1 MIRAAAGESISRFVS
16 TSFLE
21 LMSHF
26 CFTKIFNPCDDAECE
41 ITETEW
47 EAIPVSFINKA
58 IGDDAEAFDDVGGET
73 FLRKKIAQLIKIAKS
88 ENEIQLDLVLEM
100 LLYIIAMSGLLLS
113 WKDGNGITHWGNEPI
128 DYPDR
133 EELLIEITSGYAE
146 DEIDMQEMTE
156 QLEPLFESLWS
167 LISEDEGISEYVFF
181 DDDFT
186 FLIEDVPDGL
196 YSLYKAM
203 GDYDRAWL
211 EKPWTDIGE
220 DVPPAVT
227 VELDAVEIEAIN
239 FGGVR
244 EMQETYMKELA
255 GKLSLK

>member
-1 MIRAAAGESISRFVS
+1 MIRTAAGESASRFVS
-16 TSFLE
+16 TAFLE

-26 CFTKIFNPCDDAECE
+26 CFTKIFSPCDDAECV

-47 EAIPVSFINKA
+47 EAIPASFIKKA
-58 IGDDAEAFDDVGGET
+58 IGDDAEAFDDVGGDV
-73 FLRKKIAQLIKIAKS
+73 FLRKKVAQLIKIAKS

-113 WKDGNGITHWGNEPI
+113 WKDADGITHWGSEPI
-128 DYPDR
+128 DYPER
-133 EELLIEITSGYAE
+133 ENLLIEIASGYTE
-146 DEIDMQEMTE
+146 DDIDMQEMTE

-167 LISEDEGISEYVFF
+167 LISEDKGISEYVFF

-186 FLIEDVPDGL
+186 FLLEDVPDGL
-196 YSLYKAM
+196 YSLYKSM

-220 DVPPAVT
+220 QVPPAVT
-227 VELDAVEIEAIN
+227 VELDAVEVEAIN

-244 EMQETYMKELA
+244 EMHEAYMKEFA
-255 GKLSLK
+255 GKLNLK

>member
-1 MIRAAAGESISRFVS
+1 MIRVAAGESVSRFVS
-16 TSFLE
+16 TAFLE

-26 CFTKIFNPCDDAECE
+26 CFTKVFRPCKEAKCE
-41 ITETEW
+41 ISDVEF
-47 EAIPVSFINKA
+47 EAIPVSFLDKA
-58 IGDDAEAFDDVGGET
+58 IGGDIEAFDDVGGET

-100 LLYIIAMSGLLLS
+100 ILYIIGMDALLLS
-113 WKDGNGITHWGNEPI
+113 WKDGDGITHWGNEPI

-133 EELLIEITSGYAE
+133 EDLLREIASRYDGR
-146 DEIDMQEMTE
+146 EIDMQEMTE
-156 QLEPLFESLWS
+156 QLELLFESLWS

-186 FLIEDVPDGL
+186 FLLEDVPDGL

-220 DVPPAVT
+220 EVPPAVT

-244 EMQETYMKELA
+244 EMHEAYTKEFA
-255 GKLSLK
+255 GKLNLK

>member
-1 MIRAAAGESISRFVS
+1 MIRAAVGESVSRFVS
-16 TSFLE
+16 EAFLD

-26 CFTKIFNPCDDAECE
+26 CFTKIFAPCEDAKCE
-41 ITETEW
+41 ISDTEL
-47 EAIPVSFINKA
+47 EAIPISFIDKA
-58 IGDDAEAFDDVGGET
+58 IGGDTEAFDDVGGET
-73 FLRKKIAQLIKIAKS
+73 FIRKKIAQLIKIAKS
-88 ENEIQLDLVLEM
+88 EDEIQLDLVLEM

-113 WKDGNGITHWGNEPI
+113 WKDEDGITHWGSEPI

-133 EELLIEITSGYAE
+133 EDLLIEIASGYAG
-146 DEIDMQEMTE
+146 DEIDVQEMTE
-156 QLEPLFESLWS
+156 QLELLFESLWS
-167 LISEDEGISEYVFF
+167 LISEDESISEYVFF

-186 FLIEDVPDGL
+186 FLLEDVPDGL

-220 DVPPAVT
+220 QVPPAVT
-227 VELDAVEIEAIN
+227 VELDAVEVEAIN

-244 EMQETYMKELA
+244 EMHEAYMKEFA
-255 GKLSLK
+255 SKLDLK